1 MLFTP
6 YWRIFAWDRMARTE
20 PRCGNASGAYSGC
33 EAAGSCPCSAGPVG
47 QSIEVAGLRD
57 LVRSRLASSIVRW
70 PKVSGP
76 DGVRQQLFWLR
87 KFRGVS
93 IPSSQAF
100 PACVSRASTLAGACD
115 IPFGQL
121 LQPPPADGK
130 NRTRSRPVFWLA
142 FAWSQQYAHWTL
154 EHLPRLWYF
163 LQLGR
168 LLQRTPIL
176 LVPRSLASWQL
187 ALLEAIPTAYPT
199 PMPRATLLSLSP

>member
-1 MLFTP
+1 
-6 YWRIFAWDRMARTE
+6 MALRAE
-20 PRCGNASGAYSGC
+20 PCNASGAYSGC

-47 QSIEVAGLRD
+47 QAIEVAGLRD

-70 PKVSGP
+70 PKVSGH
-76 DGVRQQLFWLR
+76 DGVRHQLFWLR

-93 IPSSQAF
+93 ITGNHAF
-100 PACVSRASTLAGACD
+100 PSCLSRASTLSGPCD
-115 IPFGQL
+115 IPFQQL

-130 NRTRSRPVFWLA
+130 NRSRSRPVFWLA

-163 LQLGR
+163 LQLSR
-168 LLQRTPIL
+168 LLPRSPIL

-187 ALLEAIPTAYPT
+187 SVLEALPTAHST
-199 PMPRATLLSLSP
+199 PLSPATWLTLTP